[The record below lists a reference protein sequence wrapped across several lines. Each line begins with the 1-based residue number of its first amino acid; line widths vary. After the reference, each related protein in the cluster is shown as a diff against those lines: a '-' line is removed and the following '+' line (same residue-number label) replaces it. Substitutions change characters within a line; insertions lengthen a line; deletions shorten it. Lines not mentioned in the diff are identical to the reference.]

1 MMKLSRALFVILMA
15 CLPLVTFAAPD
26 SGASESGV
34 SESDEST
41 NLQKEAVRWKKLAEI
56 ARYKADVAAADER
69 ARKALTDEPAQGSSA
84 APTPA
89 PAQATPPVQSI
100 FHRDGFELHFT
111 GAFNGHWEADMTVD
125 GRRLP
130 NVEVGDVVGNGWKV
144 SAITDSNVELAKG
157 SGVGRQTRVVGF

>member
-1 MMKLSRALFVILMA
+1 MKLSPKLFVILMA

-41 NLQKEAVRWKKLAEI
+41 TLQKEAVRWKKLAEI
-56 ARYKADVAAADER
+56 AKYKADAAAADER
-69 ARKALTDEPAQGSSA
+69 ARKALTDGPPQGSTA

-89 PAQATPPVQSI
+89 PSPALPPVQTIS
-100 FHRDGFELHFT
+100 HSDGFELHFT
-111 GAFNGHWEADMTVD
+111 GAFNGRWEADMTVD

-144 SAITDSNVELAKG
+144 SAITDSNVALAKG
-157 SGVGRQTRVVGF
+157 SGASRQTRVVGF